1 MRICPRCSELY
12 PDEAAFCPFDGIELK
27 RATDPFLGRTI
38 AGRFRL
44 TRKLGAGGMSIVYLA
59 RHVLIERLSAIKIL
73 RQDLSLNPNHRER
86 FLREARAVNRI
97 NHRNIVEI
105 TDVGEVDG
113 AAYLV
118 MEYIEGDSLLSHIQR
133 GPLPWERAARIAW
146 QIASALGR
154 AHQMNIIHRD
164 LKPENVMIV
173 STPDYPDLVKLT
185 DFGIAKILD
194 APALTFSE
202 QMFGTPGYIAPD
214 YLEGLTPDGRADI
227 YSLGVVLYEMI
238 SGTLPYD
245 ARGQSEL
252 LLKPLTS
259 APIPIG
265 QRVQGLPPELE
276 SLILRMLAKKREDR
290 PADAFEVHDALGEAL
305 RRYAVEGGPVAV
317 LTSAPPPARDIS
329 PTLVEDVTDAETGS
343 VLSQDGERFSTAN
356 VGRLQTK
363 EMASRW
369 RAALEELTAAI
380 AKARKKGGKQ
390 AEAAARASELEERAH
405 ELVTRVEQA
414 SAKANE
420 HQAKVDRLEAD
431 GREFRANIGRALDQL
446 VRDLSRERVHRHA
459 LEKGEERASGNPE
472 VSKRRAAKDT
482 QALAAEVERARRVEM
497 DLNFQIETMQSELSK
512 RNEKLD
518 AELLE
523 ATALLE
529 GSIFAVRRLTHE
541 LVRTLDEAAATVSP
555 GNTASRRG

>member
-44 TRKLGAGGMSIVYLA
+44 IRKLGAGGMSIVYLA
-59 RHVLIERLSAIKIL
+59 RHVLIERMSAIKIL

-118 MEYIEGDSLLSHIQR
+118 MEYIEGDSLLTHIQR

-173 STPDYPDLVKLT
+173 STADFPDLVKLT

-238 SGTLPYD
+238 AGTLPYD
-245 ARGQSEL
+245 AHGQSEL

-290 PADAFEVHDALGEAL
+290 PIDAFEVHDALGEAL
-305 RRYAVEGGPVAV
+305 RRHAVEGGPVAV
-317 LTSAPPPARDIS
+317 LTSAPPPPRDIS
-329 PTLVEDVTDAETGS
+329 PTIVEDVTDAETGG
-343 VLSQDGERFSTAN
+343 VLSEDGERFSTAN

-369 RAALEELTAAI
+369 RAALEELTSAI

-390 AEAAARASELEERAH
+390 AEAAARAGELEERAH

-420 HQAKVDRLEAD
+420 YQAKVDRLEAD

-459 LEKGEERASGNPE
+459 LEKGEQGASGNRD
-472 VSKRRAAKDT
+472 VSRRRAEKDT
-482 QALAAEVERARRVEM
+482 QAIAAELERARRIEM

-518 AELLE
+518 GELLE
-523 ATALLE
+523 GTALLE

-541 LVRTLDEAAATVSP
+541 LVRTLDEAAAAVSP
-555 GNTASRRG
+555 GSTVSRRS